1 MNADNESEALLEVN
15 DIHVSFLS
23 RQGELR
29 AVNGISYSVRRGEV
43 MGLVGESGSGKTVE
57 AFSIMGLLKPPGK
70 ISKGNVFFEGKDILA
85 LKKREIESF
94 RGREISMIF
103 QNPMSYLDPVFT
115 IEKQMIETIRAH
127 DKDFSKADAKS
138 RSIDMLRE
146 VNIRNP
152 HQVMR
157 QYPFELSGGMQQRVM
172 IAIALLCDPKLL
184 IADEPTTALD
194 VTIQAQIIQIL
205 KRLQKQRSMAMI
217 YITHNF
223 GIVAELCDRVSVM
236 YGGYILE
243 QGTTDDIFY
252 NTAHPYTKMLLKTIP
267 RMDLSGKEP
276 LSPIGGVPADPTA
289 LPDGCVYH
297 PRCSSCM
304 DICRRSFPPKSVLN
318 TEHSANCWLLE
329 GEGVGSRE

>member
-1 MNADNESEALLEVN
+1 MNIDKKTETLLEVK
-15 DIHVSFLS
+15 DLHISFTT

-29 AVNGISYSVRRGEV
+29 AVNGINYTVRKGEV

-57 AFSIMGLLKPPGK
+57 AFSIMGLLNPPAN
-70 ISKGNVFFEGKDILA
+70 ITNGNIYYNNKDILT
-85 LKKREIESF
+85 LTKKEMGEF
-94 RGREISMIF
+94 RGGEISMIF

-115 IEKQMIETIRAH
+115 VEQQMVETIRAH
-127 DKDFSKADAKS
+127 DKKVAKAAART

-152 HQVMR
+152 DQVMAL
-157 QYPFELSGGMQQRVM
+157 YPFELSGGMQQRIM

-205 KRLQKQRSMAMI
+205 KKLQKQRGMAMV

-223 GIVAELCDRVSVM
+223 GIVAELCDKVSVM

-252 NTAHPYTKMLLKTIP
+252 QTAHPYTKMLMKTIP
-267 RMDLSGKEP
+267 RMDAIDNEP
-276 LSPIGGVPADPTA
+276 LAPIGGVPADPTA
-289 LPDGCVYH
+289 LPDGCVFH
-297 PRCSSCM
+297 PRCSYCK
-304 DICRRSFPPKSVLN
+304 DICRREFPPETILTPN
-318 TEHSANCWLLE
+318 HSANCWRLD
-329 GEGVGSRE
+329 